1 MKTLQLARNGS
12 TMQDLAAVARPA
24 TLVDWLSYPDRLSM
38 SQAAFLVGRPVA
50 QIEEWVNTAA
60 VDAWDAADGGTLV
73 DKASLREF
81 WEMYWEINDYLPEQ

>member
-1 MKTLQLARNGS
+1 M
-12 TMQDLAAVARPA
+12 ARPA